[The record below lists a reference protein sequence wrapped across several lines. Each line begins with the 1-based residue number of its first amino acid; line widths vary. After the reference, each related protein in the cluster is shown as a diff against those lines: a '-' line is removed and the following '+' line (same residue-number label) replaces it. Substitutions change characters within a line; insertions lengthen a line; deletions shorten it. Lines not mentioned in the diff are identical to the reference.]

1 MIKNSNNELYK
12 LISLTLKIDLNL
24 INSNTKA
31 VDFDNW
37 DSLANVRLIL
47 AIEKKFNIKIDYG
60 EALSVDDVGDLSKLI
75 EKKLK

>member
-47 AIEKKFNIKIDYG
+47 AIEKN
-60 EALSVDDVGDLSKLI
+60 LI
-75 EKKLK
+75 

>member
-75 EKKLK
+75 EEKLK

>member
-31 VDFDNW
+31 TDFDNW